1 VEAPVNNPDP
11 DADAFAS
18 VAGSLAGPPH
28 TAVLTT
34 LLPDGQPQSHVVWV
48 EHRSGRLLV
57 NTERHRGKYR
67 NVRRDP
73 RVTLVLI
80 DGADSH
86 HFLEVRGRVEQTIHG
101 PQARDH
107 ADRLSL
113 AYRGHPYDPEAIR
126 SERVLLLIAPLRCI
140 HVRGRTI
147 RTLDAGP
154 EGQATWSVPELE

>member
-1 VEAPVNNPDP
+1 MNSPDP
-11 DADAFAS
+11 DDTFAS
-18 VAGSLAGPPH
+18 VADNLAGPPPH

-34 LLPDGQPQSHVVWV
+34 LLPDGQPQSHVVWL

-57 NTERHRGKYR
+57 NTERHRSKYR

-73 RVTLVLI
+73 RVTLLLI
-80 DGADSH
+80 DGTDPH
-86 HFLEVRGRVEQTIHG
+86 HFLEVRGHVEQTIQG
-101 PQARDH
+101 TEARDH

-126 SERVLLLIAPLRCI
+126 SERVLLLITPVRCV

-154 EGQATWSVPELE
+154 DGSDPWSMPVLE

>member
-1 VEAPVNNPDP
+1 VNSPGT
-11 DADAFAS
+11 DAFAS
-18 VAGSLAGPPH
+18 VADSLAGPPH

-57 NTERHRGKYR
+57 NTERHRSKYH
-67 NVRRDP
+67 NTRRDP
-73 RVTLVLI
+73 RVTLLLI

-140 HVRGRTI
+140 HVKGRTI

-154 EGQATWSVPELE
+154 EGPATWSVPELE